1 MPVIAV
7 PLKEAQRV
15 LDRLRRLGKLDP
27 DRRPRRKDHVLLIPV
42 RAAAG
47 LAYPVVRAR
56 LPCAKRRPRSLRE
69 AAVKVL
75 SAAERAAL
83 KAAYDRVGD
92 LAILEVDGSL
102 AKKAKMLARM
112 LLATHPAIKT
122 VLKKGRHT
130 GRYRTQRLM
139 WLAGRNIRL
148 TTHVESG
155 VRLTVDVERVYFS
168 PRLSGERLRIARLVK
183 PGEAVLVMF
192 SGAAPYPCIIAK
204 HAQAARIVGVE
215 HNPIGHRLGLRN
227 IARNKLAHVELHCG
241 DVRSVVPALSAAFDR
256 IIMPLPQGAETFL
269 ETALAAA
276 KPRAVLHIY
285 QFCKEDAIAAQGADL
300 CRAIRALG
308 WAARVERAVRCGQQ
322 GPRQHRVCFDID
334 VRKPGSPRKS

>member
-15 LDRLRRLGKLDP
+15 LERLRRQGKLDP
-27 DRRPRRKDHVLLIPV
+27 DRRPRRMDHVLLIPV
-42 RAAAG
+42 RSAAG

-56 LPCAKRRPRSLRE
+56 LLGARRRPRSLRE
-69 AAVKVL
+69 AAAPVL

-83 KAAYDRVGD
+83 KTAYDRVGD
-92 LAILEVDGSL
+92 IAILEVDGPL
-102 AKKAKMLARM
+102 AKKAKLLARM

-130 GRYRTQRLM
+130 GRYRTQHLT
-139 WLAGRNIRL
+139 WLAGRNTRL

-155 VRLTVDVERVYFS
+155 VSLAVDVERVYFS
-168 PRLSGERLRIARLVK
+168 PRLSGERLRIARLVQ

-204 HAQAARIVGVE
+204 HAETARVVGVE
-215 HNPIGHRLGLRN
+215 HNPVGHRLGLRN
-227 IARNKLAHVELHCG
+227 IARNKLAHIELHCG
-241 DVRSVVPALSAAFDR
+241 DVRRVVPALGAAFDR
-256 IIMPLPQGAETFL
+256 TVMPLPQGAETYL
-269 ETALAAA
+269 DVALSAAR
-276 KPRAVLHIY
+276 PRATLHVY
-285 QFCKEDAIAAQGADL
+285 QFCRDTEIARRGSAL
-300 CRAIRALG
+300 CREIRALG

-322 GPRQHRVCFDID
+322 GPRLHRVCFDID
-334 VRKPGSPRKS
+334 VQKRGSRRKS